1 MASIPVRSV
10 VVATAKEMS
19 IEDPVLQTTVASAGE
34 EAAAMAVD
42 TVEIVDLLA
51 DHMVAEIQET
61 LIMIEVA
68 TEATTDERK
77 SR

>member
-10 VVATAKEMS
+10 VVETAKEMS
-19 IEDPVLQTTVASAGE
+19 IEDPVPQMTVASAGE

-68 TEATTDERK
+68 TEATIDEK
-77 SR
+77 TSR

>member
-68 TEATTDERK
+68 TEATTDERT